1 MPASSSDENQG
12 DRALANDATG
22 SADADA
28 SAQLDAALLH
38 SIIDTAPDAIVTIG
52 EGGDILSF
60 SPAAERMFGYSAAEV
75 IGRNV
80 NMLMPEPFH
89 SEHDDYLKRYLTTGD
104 KRIIGLGRTVIAL
117 HKSGSTFPMELA
129 VGEVRTETDHI
140 FTGFI
145 RDISDRVA
153 VQARADGLQ
162 RELHHVGRLTAM
174 DEIVSMIVH
183 ELNQPLT
190 AIANFGEA
198 SKRLLEKGGDQ
209 SGRAVEFIEKSIR
222 QAHRASD
229 MIRRLRRFVARG
241 EGEMEPIV
249 VNEAVQ
255 DAAHLALIGATDQGI
270 QTSYE
275 FAEDLPEISAD
286 RIQVQQVVVNLIR
299 NGIDAMLDPKS
310 DRDGTLRLTIQTGR
324 DEGGAVRIS
333 VADTGPGIAPEIA
346 ADIFT
351 PFATSKE
358 GGMGIGLSVSK
369 SIVEAH
375 GGALWFEPNPGG
387 GSRFVFTLATG
398 KGAEA
403 GQ

>member
-1 MPASSSDENQG
+1 M
-12 DRALANDATG
+12 NDSTE

-28 SAQLDAALLH
+28 SALLEAALLK

-52 EGGDILSF
+52 ERGDILSF

-80 NMLMPEPFH
+80 NMLMPEPYH
-89 SEHDDYLKRYLTTGD
+89 AEHDDYLTSYLTTGE
-104 KRIIGLGRTVIAL
+104 KRIIGIGRTVIAQ

-129 VGEVRTETDHI
+129 VGEVRTEADHI

-153 VQARADGLQ
+153 IQARADGLQ
-162 RELHHVGRLTAM
+162 HELHHVGRLTAM

-209 SGRAVEFIEKSIR
+209 SGRAVEYIEKSIR

-229 MIRRLRRFVARG
+229 MISRLRHFVARG
-241 EGEMEPIV
+241 EGKMEPIV
-249 VNEAVQ
+249 INEAVQ
-255 DAAHLALIGATDQGI
+255 DAARLALIGAADQGI

-286 RIQVQQVVVNLIR
+286 RIQLQQVVVNLIR

-310 DRDGTLRLTIQTGR
+310 DRNGTFHLTIQTGR
-324 DEGGAVRIS
+324 DEDGAVRIAI
-333 VADTGPGIAPEIA
+333 ADTGSGIAPEIA
-346 ADIFT
+346 ADLFA

-398 KGAEA
+398 KSTEA

>member
-1 MPASSSDENQG
+1 MSDT
-12 DRALANDATG
+12 TG
-22 SADADA
+22 RADADA
-28 SAQLDAALLH
+28 SAQLEAALLH
-38 SIIDTAPDAIVTIG
+38 SIIDTAPDAIVTISERG
-52 EGGDILSF
+52 YILSF
-60 SPAAERMFGYSAAEV
+60 SPAAERMFGYNAAEV

-89 SEHDDYLKRYLTTGD
+89 SEHDDYLTRYLTTGE
-104 KRIIGLGRTVIAL
+104 KRIIGSGRTVIAQ

-129 VGEVRTETDHI
+129 VGEVRTEADHI

-153 VQARADGLQ
+153 VQARAEELQ

-209 SGRAVEFIEKSIR
+209 SGRAVEFIEKSVR

-241 EGEMEPIV
+241 EGEMEPIG

-255 DAAHLALIGATDQGI
+255 DAARLSLIGATDQGI

-299 NGIDAMLDPKS
+299 NGIDAMLDPRS

-324 DEGGAVRIS
+324 DEDGAVRIA
-333 VADTGPGIAPEIA
+333 VADTGPGIAPAIA
-346 ADIFT
+346 ADLFT

-387 GSRFVFTLATG
+387 GSRFVFTLATD

-403 GQ
+403 GR